1 MCKLIQFRS
10 CVYRKRTC
18 LYLRIVFKMKWQV
31 ILFACLCFLNAFEC
45 KHYRGKHWRE
55 NANEVTMS
63 PRYREGPPDHT
74 KLIAMARYVLHN
86 AGWASL
92 ATISVL
98 PAIEGFPFSNVK
110 SIVDGS
116 LANSTGIPYFYM
128 SPLDFSAK
136 DLSKNSRATV
146 LVSLEETRY
155 CENQKIDPEDP
166 RCTRL
171 MLSGKMKKIHE
182 NTAEYV
188 FAKGALFERHPSM
201 ADFPPDHNWFVAK
214 LKIAQIAMVDWF
226 GGAKYIP
233 VRDYLA
239 YNYTGREMMEYHSER
254 LRKAVAEELGYL
266 PSTVNF
272 KLEKKVV
279 GY

>member
-1 MCKLIQFRS
+1 
-10 CVYRKRTC
+10 
-18 LYLRIVFKMKWQV
+18 MKWQV
-31 ILFACLCFLNAFEC
+31 ILIACLCFLNSYEC
-45 KHYRGKHWRE
+45 KWKHDREQHWRE
-55 NANEVTMS
+55 RANEVTTS
-63 PRYREGPPDHT
+63 SYYRQDPPDHN

-116 LANSTGIPYFYM
+116 LANSTGVPYFYM
-128 SPLDFSAK
+128 SPLDFSAR

-171 MLSGKMKKIHE
+171 MLSGKMKKIKE
-182 NTAEYV
+182 NTPEYT
-188 FAKGALFERHPSM
+188 FAKAALFERHPSM

-239 YNYTGREMMEYHSER
+239 YNYTGTEMLQYHNQR
-254 LRKAVAEELGYL
+254 LQNAVAAELG
-266 PSTVNF
+266 V
-272 KLEKKVV
+272 
-279 GY
+279 